1 METTTGHAAA
11 PAATRLLVRTAE
23 GAMVAMMAVMIV
35 LVFANVVLRY
45 AFNSGIA
52 FSEEASR
59 FVFMWLTLTGAL
71 LVMRDRAHLGMST
84 LVSRLGEPAQR
95 LCRLLSD
102 LGALAC
108 CLLLANGAWKLVA
121 IGMDDMAPVTGVPIG
136 LVYACL
142 LFSSLGMAGLLAHSL
157 WRLASGR
164 MTRAELVPESGASGE

>member
-1 METTTGHAAA
+1 MKPDNEDSRVERA
-11 PAATRLLVRTAE
+11 LVRTAE

-45 AFNSGIA
+45 LFNSGIA

-59 FVFMWLTLTGAL
+59 FIFMWLTLTGAL
-71 LVMRDRAHLGMST
+71 LVMRDKAHLGMST
-84 LVSRLGEPAQR
+84 VVSRLGESGQR
-95 LCRLLSD
+95 LCRFVAD
-102 LGALAC
+102 AGALAC
-108 CLLLANGAWKLVA
+108 CLLLANGAWRLVV

-142 LFSSLGMAGLLAHSL
+142 LLSSVGMACMLMHSL

-164 MTRAELVPESGASGE
+164 MTRTELVPESGATGE

>member
-1 METTTGHAAA
+1 METTTEE
-11 PAATRLLVRTAE
+11 PAVTRVMVHTAE

-35 LVFANVVLRY
+35 LVFGNVVLRY

-71 LVMRDRAHLGMST
+71 LVMRDKAHLGMST
-84 LVSRLGEPAQR
+84 IVSRLGEPGQR
-95 LCRLLSD
+95 LCRFISD
-102 LGALAC
+102 AGALAC
-108 CLLLANGAWKLVA
+108 CLLLANGAWKLVV

-142 LFSSLGMAGLLAHSL
+142 LFSSLGMAGLLLHSL
-157 WRLASGR
+157 WRLVSGR
-164 MTRAELVPESGASGE
+164 MPRAELVPESGASGE